1 VQDNRLQ
8 TPYTWLILFP
18 VFLTMQNSKPCLLIV
33 DDDLPTLELYQ
44 RELSGEY
51 RVLTCQDRLEAEK
64 LLQTPGLSAVI
75 LEPTISG
82 GEGWKLLKELGSRW
96 MGSRRMFPI
105 ILCSSSD
112 ERKRGMEEGAQA
124 FLIKPV
130 LPADLHLT
138 LRRVMAFHPG

>member
-1 VQDNRLQ
+1 MPN
-8 TPYTWLILFP
+8 
-18 VFLTMQNSKPCLLIV
+18 NKPALLII

-44 RELSGEY
+44 RELSDEY
-51 RVLTCQDRLEAEK
+51 SVLTCQDRLEAER
-64 LLQTPGLSAVI
+64 LVATPGLCAVI

-82 GEGWKLLKELGSRW
+82 GAGWHLLEDL
-96 MGSRRMFPI
+96 RREVGRKFFPV

-112 ERKRGMEEGAQA
+112 ERKRGLKAGAQA

-138 LRRVMAFHPG
+138 LRRVIAFHPG

>member
-1 VQDNRLQ
+1 MAN
-8 TPYTWLILFP
+8 I
-18 VFLTMQNSKPCLLIV
+18 KPSLLIV

-44 RELSGEY
+44 RELSAEY
-51 RVLTCQDRLEAEK
+51 TVLTCQDRLEAEK
-64 LLQTPGLSAVI
+64 LVVTPGLCAVI

-82 GEGWKLLKELGSRW
+82 GAGWQLLAEL
-96 MGSRRMFPI
+96 RRGAGQRFFPI

-112 ERKRGMEEGAQA
+112 ERKRGMKAGAQA

-138 LRRVMAFHPG
+138 LRRVIAYHPG

>member
-1 VQDNRLQ
+1 MPN
-8 TPYTWLILFP
+8 T
-18 VFLTMQNSKPCLLIV
+18 KPSLLIV

-44 RELSGEY
+44 RELSNDY
-51 RVLTCQDRLEAEK
+51 YVLTCQERPEAEK
-64 LLQTPGLSAVI
+64 LIQTAGLSAMI
-75 LEPTISG
+75 LEPTISN
-82 GEGWKLLKELGSRW
+82 GEGWSLLKKLRSRLTGNQPW
-96 MGSRRMFPI
+96 IPV

-112 ERKRGMEEGAQA
+112 ERKRGMAEGAQA

>member
-1 VQDNRLQ
+1 M
-8 TPYTWLILFP
+8 P
-18 VFLTMQNSKPCLLIV
+18 NSKPALLII

-44 RELSGEY
+44 RELSAEY
-51 RVLTCQDRLEAEK
+51 SVLTCQDRLEAEK
-64 LLQTPGLSAVI
+64 LSATPGLCAVI

-82 GEGWKLLKELGSRW
+82 GAGWQLLEDL
-96 MGSRRMFPI
+96 RRDVGRDSFPV

-112 ERKRGMEEGAQA
+112 ERKRGLNAGAQA

-138 LRRVMAFHPG
+138 LRRVIAYHPG